1 MGDGIWVMGV
11 GGGGGVC
18 HYASILMR
26 LGYPPAGYSS
36 KVTRKVTPRWRE

>member
-1 MGDGIWVMGV
+1 MGVVIWVMGV

-18 HYASILMR
+18 QYASILGR

-36 KVTRKVTPRWRE
+36 KVTRKVTLRWCE